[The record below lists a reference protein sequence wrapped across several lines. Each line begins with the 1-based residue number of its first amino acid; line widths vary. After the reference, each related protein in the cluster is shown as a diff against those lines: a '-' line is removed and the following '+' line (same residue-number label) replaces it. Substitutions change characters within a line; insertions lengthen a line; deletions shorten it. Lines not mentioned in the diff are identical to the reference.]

1 MEGFASLEVEDAA
14 ELMRVMGHGVR
25 LRLLMALVDGELSVG
40 EIEAVTGIQ
49 QPGLSQQLSVLRK
62 ADLVT
67 TRRESKQIFY
77 ATNQD
82 RIGQLCG
89 TIGWIHKDESAQ
101 GECAMSIEAARLRKL
116 GSFARFARTA

>member
-1 MEGFASLEVEDAA
+1 MDEFESLDVEDAA

-25 LRLLMALVDGELSVG
+25 LRVLMALVDGELSVG
-40 EIEAVTGIQ
+40 EIEAVTGFQ

-62 ADLVT
+62 AGLVT

-77 ATNQD
+77 ATNQN

-89 TIGWIHKDESAQ
+89 TIGWIHREESAQ
-101 GECAMSIEAARLRKL
+101 NECVISAEADRLRKL